1 MKSLLKL
8 TWVELKL
15 FFREPLTVVFTF
27 ALPVIFLLVMGGVF
41 GNKPDTSAMGIYRGV
56 GAVNYYNPAYVALV
70 LASIGIVAMPVHLT
84 AYRERRVLKRLHA
97 SSISVWSV
105 IGSQVL
111 VAFVIAIL
119 GSILITI
126 ISLVFFKANSPKM
139 WELLIPA
146 FILETLCFT
155 SLGVLLGAI
164 LPNTRA
170 AQGIGL
176 LLFFVMM
183 ILGGAGPP
191 REVMSSVM
199 LAVSNFTPIWYVIQL
214 LQEPWLGFGWQ
225 VHASLIVGG
234 ITIVATA
241 LSVRFF
247 KWD

>member
-15 FFREPLTVVFTF
+15 FFREPLTMVFTF
-27 ALPVIFLLVMGGVF
+27 ALPVVFLLVMGGVF
-41 GNKPDTSAMGIYRGV
+41 GNKPDTSSLLIYRGV
-56 GAVNYYNPAYVALV
+56 GAVNFYNPAYIALV

-84 AYRERRVLKRLHA
+84 AYRDRRVLKRFHA
-97 SSISVWSV
+97 SSLSVWDV
-105 IGSQVL
+105 IGSQIL
-111 VAFVIAIL
+111 VSFVIAIL
-119 GSILITI
+119 GSILITF
-126 ISLVFFKANSPKM
+126 ISLIFFKANPPKM

-146 FILETLCFT
+146 FILGTLCFT

-191 REVMSSVM
+191 REVLSSVM
-199 LAVSNFTPIWYVIQL
+199 KSVCDVTPIWYVIQL

-225 VHASLIVGG
+225 VNASLVVAG

-241 LSVRFF
+241 LSVKFF
-247 KWD
+247 RWD

>member
-15 FFREPLTVVFTF
+15 FFREPLTMVFTF
-27 ALPVIFLLVMGGVF
+27 ALPVVFLLVMGGVF
-41 GNKPDTSAMGIYRGV
+41 GNKPDTSSLHIYRGV
-56 GAVNYYNPAYVALV
+56 GAVNYYNPAYIALV
-70 LASIGIVAMPVHLT
+70 LASIGIVAMPIHLT

-97 SSISVWSV
+97 SSISVWNV
-105 IGSQVL
+105 IMSQIL
-111 VAFVIAIL
+111 VSFVIVIL
-119 GSILITI
+119 GSILLTI
-126 ISLVFFKANSPKM
+126 ISMLVYKSNAPKM

-146 FILETLCFT
+146 FILGTLCFA

-170 AQGIGL
+170 AQGVGL

-191 REVMSSVM
+191 HEVLPTAMRYIGDI
-199 LAVSNFTPIWYVIQL
+199 TPIWYVIQL

-225 VHASLIVGG
+225 VNASLIVVG

-241 LSVRFF
+241 LTVKFF

>member
-15 FFREPLTVVFTF
+15 FFREPLTMVFTF
-27 ALPVIFLLVMGGVF
+27 ALPVVFLLVMGGVF
-41 GNKPDTSAMGIYRGV
+41 GNKPDTSSLHIYRGV
-56 GAVNYYNPAYVALV
+56 GAVNYYNPAYIALV

-84 AYRERRVLKRLHA
+84 AYRDRRVLKRFHA
-97 SSISVWSV
+97 SSLSVWDV
-105 IGSQVL
+105 IGSQIL
-111 VAFVIAIL
+111 VSFVIAIL
-119 GSILITI
+119 GSILITF
-126 ISLVFFKANSPKM
+126 ISLIFFKANPPKM

-146 FILETLCFT
+146 FILGTLCFT

-191 REVMSSVM
+191 REVLSSVM
-199 LAVSNFTPIWYVIQL
+199 KSVCDVTPIWYVIQL

-225 VHASLIVGG
+225 VNASLVVAG

-241 LSVRFF
+241 LSVKFF
-247 KWD
+247 

>member
-15 FFREPLTVVFTF
+15 FFREPLTMVFTF
-27 ALPVIFLLVMGGVF
+27 ALPVVFLLVMGGVF
-41 GNKPDTSAMGIYRGV
+41 GNTPDTSSYHMYRGV

-97 SSISVWSV
+97 SSLSVWHV
-105 IGSQVL
+105 VGSQVL

-119 GSILITI
+119 GSILLTV
-126 ISLVFFKANSPKM
+126 ISLVFFKANPPKM

-146 FILETLCFT
+146 FILGTLCFA
-155 SLGVLLGAI
+155 SLGILLGAI

-170 AQGIGL
+170 AQGVGL
-176 LLFFVMM
+176 LLFFVML

-191 REVMSSVM
+191 REVMNRVM
-199 LAVSNFTPIWYVIQL
+199 NFVGDATPVWYVIQL

-225 VHASLIVGG
+225 VHASLIVAG

-241 LSVRFF
+241 LSVKFF

>member
-1 MKSLLKL
+1 MKSLIKL

-15 FFREPLTVVFTF
+15 FFREPLTMVFTF

-41 GNKPDTSAMGIYRGV
+41 GNQPDTGIYRGV

-84 AYRERRVLKRLHA
+84 TYRERRVLKRLHA
-97 SSISVWSV
+97 SSLSVWTV

-111 VAFVIAIL
+111 VCFVIAVM
-119 GSILITI
+119 GSILLTV
-126 ISLVFFKANSPKM
+126 ISLFVYNANAPKM

-146 FILETLCFT
+146 FVLGTLCFA

-176 LLFFVMM
+176 ILFFVML

-191 REVMSSVM
+191 REVLGTAMRYIGN
-199 LAVSNFTPIWYVIQL
+199 ATPIWYVIQL

-225 VHASLIVGG
+225 TNASLIVAG
-234 ITIVATA
+234 ITVIATA

>member
-15 FFREPLTVVFTF
+15 FFREPLTMVFTF
-27 ALPVIFLLVMGGVF
+27 ALPVVFLLVMGGVF
-41 GNKPDTSAMGIYRGV
+41 GNTPDTSSLHIYRGV
-56 GAVNYYNPAYVALV
+56 GAVNYYNPAYIALV
-70 LASIGIVAMPVHLT
+70 LCSIGIVAMPVHLT
-84 AYRERRVLKRLHA
+84 AYRERRVLKRFHA
-97 SSISVWSV
+97 SSLSVWNI

-111 VAFVIAIL
+111 VAFVIAVL
-119 GSILITI
+119 GSILLTI
-126 ISLVFFKANSPKM
+126 VSMFVYHSNAPKM

-146 FILETLCFT
+146 FILGTLCFT

-191 REVMSSVM
+191 REVMNPVM
-199 LAVSNFTPIWYVIQL
+199 NAVSNITPIWYVIQL

-225 VHASLIVGG
+225 VNASLIVAG
-234 ITIVATA
+234 ITIVATG
-241 LSVRFF
+241 LSVKFF

>member
-15 FFREPLTVVFTF
+15 FFREPLTMVFTF
-27 ALPVIFLLVMGGVF
+27 ALPVVFLLVMGGVF
-41 GNKPDTSAMGIYRGV
+41 GNHPDPKYYRGV

-97 SSISVWSV
+97 SSLSVWNV

-111 VAFVIAIL
+111 VAFVTAIL
-119 GSILITI
+119 GSILMTV
-126 ISLVFFKANSPKM
+126 ISLFVYHANAPKM

-146 FILETLCFT
+146 FILATLCFT

-164 LPNTRA
+164 LPSTRA

-199 LAVSNFTPIWYVIQL
+199 LAVSNITPIWYVIQL
-214 LQEPWLGFGWQ
+214 LQDPWLGFGWQ
-225 VHASLIVGG
+225 VNAALIVGG

>member
-15 FFREPLTVVFTF
+15 FFREPLTMVFTF
-27 ALPVIFLLVMGGVF
+27 ALPVVFLLVMGGVF
-41 GNKPDTSAMGIYRGV
+41 GNSPDTSKLHIYRGV
-56 GAVNYYNPAYVALV
+56 GAVNYYNPAYIALV
-70 LASIGIVAMPVHLT
+70 LASIGIVAMLVHLT
-84 AYRERRVLKRLHA
+84 AYRERRVLKRFHA
-97 SSISVWSV
+97 SSLSVWNV

-111 VAFVIAIL
+111 VAFVIAII
-119 GSILITI
+119 GSILITV
-126 ISLVFFKANSPKM
+126 ISLIFFNANTPKM

-146 FILETLCFT
+146 FILATLCFS

-164 LPNTRA
+164 LPNVRA
-170 AQGIGL
+170 AQGVGL

-191 REVMSSVM
+191 REVMNNVM
-199 LAVSNFTPIWYVIQL
+199 NYVGDATPIWYVIQL

-225 VHASLIVGG
+225 VNASLIVGG
-234 ITIVATA
+234 ITIAATA
-241 LSVRFF
+241 LSVKFF

>member
-1 MKSLLKL
+1 MKSLFKL

-15 FFREPLTVVFTF
+15 FFREPLTMVFTF
-27 ALPVIFLLVMGGVF
+27 ALPVVFLLVMGGVF
-41 GNKPDTSAMGIYRGV
+41 GNHPDPKIYRGV
-56 GAVNYYNPAYVALV
+56 GAVNYYNPAYIALV

-84 AYRERRVLKRLHA
+84 AYRERRVLKRFHA
-97 SSISVWSV
+97 SSLSVWNV

-119 GSILITI
+119 GSILLTI
-126 ISLVFFKANSPKM
+126 LSMVVYKSNTPKM

-146 FILETLCFT
+146 FILGTLCFT

-170 AQGIGL
+170 AQGVGL

-199 LAVSNFTPIWYVIQL
+199 NYVGNATPIWYVIQL
-214 LQEPWLGFGWQ
+214 LQDPWLGFGWQ
-225 VHASLIVGG
+225 VNASLIVGA
-234 ITIVATA
+234 ITIVAIA
-241 LSVRFF
+241 LTVKFF

>member
-1 MKSLLKL
+1 M
-8 TWVELKL
+8 
-15 FFREPLTVVFTF
+15 VFTF
-27 ALPVIFLLVMGGVF
+27 ALPVVFLLVMGGVF
-41 GNKPDTSAMGIYRGV
+41 GNKPDTSKLGIYRGV
-56 GAVNYYNPAYVALV
+56 GAANYYNPAYIALV

-97 SSISVWSV
+97 SSISVWNV
-105 IGSQVL
+105 IGSQIL

-119 GSILITI
+119 GSILLTV
-126 ISLVFFKANSPKM
+126 ISMVCFKTNPPQM
-139 WELLIPA
+139 WGLLILA
-146 FILETLCFT
+146 FILGTLCFT

-191 REVMSSVM
+191 REVMSTVM
-199 LAVSNFTPIWYVIQL
+199 LAVSNITPVWYVIQL

-241 LSVRFF
+241 LSVKFF

>member
-1 MKSLLKL
+1 MKSLMKL

-15 FFREPLTVVFTF
+15 FFREPLTMVFTF
-27 ALPVIFLLVMGGVF
+27 ALPVVFLLVMGGVF
-41 GNKPDTSAMGIYRGV
+41 GNHPDPKYYRGV
-56 GAVNYYNPAYVALV
+56 GAVNYYNPAYIALV

-97 SSISVWSV
+97 SSLSVWSV
-105 IGSQVL
+105 IGSQIL
-111 VAFVIAIL
+111 VSFVIAIL
-119 GSILITI
+119 GSILLTI
-126 ISLVFFKANSPKM
+126 LSMIVFKSNAPKM

-146 FILETLCFT
+146 FILGTLCFT

-164 LPNTRA
+164 LPNTRS

-191 REVMSSVM
+191 REAMSNVMN
-199 LAVSNFTPIWYVIQL
+199 AVGDVTPIWHVIRL

-225 VHASLIVGG
+225 VQASLIVGG

-241 LSVRFF
+241 LSVKFF

>member
-15 FFREPLTVVFTF
+15 FFREPLTMVFTF
-27 ALPVIFLLVMGGVF
+27 ALPVVFLLVMGGVF
-41 GNKPDTSAMGIYRGV
+41 GNTPDTSSLHIYRGV

-84 AYRERRVLKRLHA
+84 AYRERRVLKRFHA
-97 SSISVWSV
+97 SSLSVWHV

-111 VAFVIAIL
+111 VAFITAIL
-119 GSILITI
+119 GSILMTVV
-126 ISLVFFKANSPKM
+126 SLFVYHASPPKM

-146 FILETLCFT
+146 FILGTLCFT

-164 LPNTRA
+164 LPNTRT

-176 LLFFVMM
+176 MLFFVMM

-191 REVMSSVM
+191 REVLSSVM
-199 LAVSNFTPIWYVIQL
+199 KAVGDVTPIWYVIQL
-214 LQEPWLGFGWQ
+214 IQEPWLGFGWQ
-225 VHASLIVGG
+225 VNASLVVAG
-234 ITIVATA
+234 ITVVATA
-241 LSVRFF
+241 LSVKFF